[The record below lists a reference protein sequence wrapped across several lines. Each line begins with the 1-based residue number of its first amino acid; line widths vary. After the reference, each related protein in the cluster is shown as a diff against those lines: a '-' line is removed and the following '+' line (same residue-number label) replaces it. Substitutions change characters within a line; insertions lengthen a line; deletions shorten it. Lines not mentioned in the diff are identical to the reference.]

1 MTEIRLHLDGDGADE
16 LADALTAFF
25 DKEFGRRPHR
35 SREKPETG
43 GGDKADPVAVAALI
57 LSLPSATLAAF
68 DLAERIKLRDKIV
81 RLLALIRRQHNDK
94 GAVARIET
102 PEGMQDLA
110 VMDADRLLEV
120 TGSERP

>member
-1 MTEIRLHLDGDGADE
+1 LPTACGTAGVT
-16 LADALTAFF
+16 DALTAIF

-43 GGDKADPVAVAALI
+43 GEHKADPVAVAALI
-57 LSLPSATLAAF
+57 LSLPSATLAAI
-68 DLAERIKLRDKIV
+68 DLAERIKLRDKIT
-81 RLLALIRRQHNDK
+81 RLLALIRRQHDDK

-110 VMDADRLLEV
+110 AMDAERLLDV
-120 TGSERP
+120 TSSERP